1 VAEFHQE
8 TRKAFKDYFVC
19 LQTQEGMGNKRNQM
33 ISEDGKN
40 LKVGKNVKRT
50 MVANGTD
57 NTTSRYFRQL
67 IRNILWL
74 VVDFFLTS
82 FPQPTI
88 LPNQTRGKI
97 DSVTTNFLASINRVA
112 GW

>member
-1 VAEFHQE
+1 
-8 TRKAFKDYFVC
+8 
-19 LQTQEGMGNKRNQM
+19 MGNERNQM
-33 ISEDGKN
+33 ISEPKEILGE
-40 LKVGKNVKRT
+40 GKNVKRR

-67 IRNILWL
+67 VQNILWL

-97 DSVTTNFLASINRVA
+97 DSVMTNFLASINRVA

>member
-1 VAEFHQE
+1 
-8 TRKAFKDYFVC
+8 
-19 LQTQEGMGNKRNQM
+19 M
-33 ISEDGKN
+33 
-40 LKVGKNVKRT
+40 
-50 MVANGTD
+50 
-57 NTTSRYFRQL
+57 
-67 IRNILWL
+67 RNILWL

-97 DSVTTNFLASINRVA
+97 DSVTTNFLASINGVA